1 VSFTTTTNYNLTKP
15 DVNSENGVWGTEI
28 NANSDA
34 LDALIKSLDN
44 RIAALEAKQ
53 ANLTWQ

>member
-1 VSFTTTTNYNLTKP
+1 MTYTSTTNYNLTKP
-15 DVNSENGVWGTEI
+15 DINSESGVWGTEI
-28 NANSDA
+28 NANSDVV
-34 LDALIKSLDN
+34 DALIKSLDA